1 MKTLEEL
8 QDLSIEE
15 LEARSAQE
23 TAPVPEGL
31 EARIAAS
38 LAARSFQ
45 KEQPAPKTQD
55 RPLPWIA
62 LAAAAVVAAV
72 VMIPRLNQPKDTF
85 TDPQLAYAEVEKTF
99 QHISRKMATGVDLA
113 LEAKPLAEKPLHV
126 IEKINNR

>member
-8 QDLSIEE
+8 QDLSLEE

-23 TAPVPEGL
+23 PVPVPEGL

-45 KEQPAPKTQD
+45 WEQSAPKTAD
-55 RPLPWIA
+55 RTFPWLA

-72 VMIPRLNQPKDTF
+72 VMIPRLNQPRDTF
-85 TDPQLAYAEVEKTF
+85 SDPQLAYAEVEKAF
-99 QHISRKMATGVDLA
+99 HQISHKMAAGVDLA
-113 LEAKPLAEKPLHV
+113 LEAKPLAEKPLQV